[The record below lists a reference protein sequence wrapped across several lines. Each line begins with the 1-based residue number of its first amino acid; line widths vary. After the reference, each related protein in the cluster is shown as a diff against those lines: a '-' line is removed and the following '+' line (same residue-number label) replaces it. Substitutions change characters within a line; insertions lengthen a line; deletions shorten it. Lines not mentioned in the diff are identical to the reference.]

1 MGHMRVLIPVFG
13 VSALLSVVA
22 ALFDVAL
29 ASQCA
34 LVALLVLAVCVVLV
48 IEPPRRR
55 WLLVAGVMLLATTPA
70 IRLWFDDDLGPLLS
84 MPTGEVATELARHWH
99 HMVVQA
105 RLVGAGVLL
114 AVVAFAAVVYSLPAK
129 PRPRRALVVAVLCA
143 ATPIVLLALE
153 VARRIDN
160 LGPAS
165 GPAGGFFV
173 SAAPELLATLIAA
186 FMVVVATGRA
196 DRWLLLPAGALLLE
210 ATAALGAVQHADT
223 WLNWAIARPRPDTGT
238 FLSVGIMISSGSP
251 SVDVIGAV
259 ATALTVVAPAL
270 MVVATARR

>member
-1 MGHMRVLIPVFG
+1 MRGLIPAFG

-34 LVALLVLAVCVVLV
+34 LVALLLLVVCVVLV

-84 MPTGEVATELARHWH
+84 MPSDEVMAELARHWH

-105 RLVGAGVLL
+105 RLIGAGALL
-114 AVVAFAAVVYSLPAK
+114 SVVAFAAVVYSLPAK
-129 PRPRRALVVAVLCA
+129 TRPRWALVVAVLCA
-143 ATPIVLLALE
+143 ASPIVLLALE

-173 SAAPELLATLIAA
+173 SAAAELLATLIAA
-186 FMVVVATGRA
+186 LMVVVATGRA

-210 ATAALGAVQHADT
+210 TTVALGAVQHANT
-223 WLNWAIARPRPDTGT
+223 WLNWATTRPRPDTRT
-238 FLSVGIMISSGSP
+238 FQTVGIMISSGSP
-251 SVDVIGAV
+251 SVDVVAAV

-270 MVVATARR
+270 IVVATARR